1 MKKVIFTGFLFMCG
15 VIFYYVDPMQ
25 LFSVADD
32 KLNEIVDDEF
42 DLDTPEKE
50 VSSQRQDPF
59 QQNIQNR
66 KLNDTALDEESS
78 AQSIIDNYKDTLLDL
93 KKHVEEKL
101 NQLLEEA
108 HQEYEQGDSANL
120 PGLYLKY
127 NQAIQELEQK
137 TDQSFQE
144 VYQRLQEELEDNG
157 YDPDKADAVK
167 EEYEQ
172 IKKETR
178 SVMTE
183 RVMEKFEV

>member
-1 MKKVIFTGFLFMCG
+1 MKKIIFVGFLFMCG
-15 VIFYYVDPMQ
+15 VVFYYVDPMQ

-50 VSSQRQDPF
+50 VSSQYQDPF
-59 QQNIQNR
+59 QQTIQNR
-66 KLNDTALDEESS
+66 KFSDTALDEESTS
-78 AQSIIDNYKDTLLDL
+78 QSIINKYKGTLLDL
-93 KKHVEEKL
+93 KKQVEEKL

-108 HQEYEQGDSANL
+108 HQEYKQGDSANL

-127 NQAIQELEQK
+127 NQAIQELEHK
-137 TDQSFQE
+137 TDESFQE
-144 VYQRLQEELEDNG
+144 VYQQLQEELKANG
-157 YDPDKADAVK
+157 YDPDKAETVK